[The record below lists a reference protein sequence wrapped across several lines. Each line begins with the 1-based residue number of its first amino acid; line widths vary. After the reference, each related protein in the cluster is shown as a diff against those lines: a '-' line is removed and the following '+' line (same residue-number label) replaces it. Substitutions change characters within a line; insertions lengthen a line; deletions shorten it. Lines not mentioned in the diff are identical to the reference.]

1 VTSGTAFSTT
11 GAWIV
16 VDSSSSVDGGAEIVV
31 QGTAGTSGTIPLNAA
46 TPLRLT
52 HSAGATVQTG
62 TLGPLGPMT

>member
-1 VTSGTAFSTT
+1 MTSGTAFSTT
-11 GAWIV
+11 GAWIA
-16 VDSSSSVDGGAEIVV
+16 VDSSSVDGGAEIVV